1 VVIIAINYFG
11 VRYFG
16 EFEFWLSSIKVIV
29 ICAVILLSLILAL
42 GGGPNHDKTGFR
54 YYHNP
59 GAFKPYIESMLFG
72 GYAISSTK
80 TIVAGSAG
88 KFLGFWSSMITAVFA
103 YLGKLIR

>member
-1 VVIIAINYFG
+1 MNYFD

-16 EFEFWLSSIKVIV
+16 EFKFWFSGLKVIV
-29 ICAVILLSLILAL
+29 ICDVILLSLILAL
-42 GGGPNHDKTGFR
+42 GGGPNHDRTGFR

-72 GYAISSTK
+72 GYAISFTN
-80 TIVAGSAG
+80 TIAAGSAG
-88 KFLGFWSSMITAVFA
+88 KFLGLWSSMITAVFA